1 MTHDAKLRLQ
11 EIQLR
16 IAHNLHTG
24 KMHYAGWRLAWDET
38 SELVSLNAV
47 AGKSTRSQQG
57 SSWQVCVCHV
67 TFFWGDLDGAQF
79 FSCVTPPLPL
89 LSNGAQHLDNALC
102 GHPLMMPIQKFKQ
115 WMTEYAEF
123 FFSLH
128 EADAHPANDRLHHF
142 WREDESTDEKPSLS
156 SLVNCMNHQTNLVVV
171 SSVHIICNN
180 TVNSMYTATRFLK
193 MSGHFLRLIAVV
205 RHDGGDTELKNNNIE
220 Q

>member
-123 FFSLH
+123 S
-128 EADAHPANDRLHHF
+128 
-142 WREDESTDEKPSLS
+142 STCTRQMLTQPMIVCTTSGGRMS
-156 SLVNCMNHQTNLVVV
+156 PQTRSQVCRPW
-171 SSVHIICNN
+171 S
-180 TVNSMYTATRFLK
+180 TA
-193 MSGHFLRLIAVV
+193 
-205 RHDGGDTELKNNNIE
+205 
-220 Q
+220 